1 MIAHI
6 HHQYIS
12 TCDPKWI
19 ANLLVTLAENNHMV
33 DCDPE
38 TQELMEQC
46 VAKHSGTSDR
56 DISTCDPKWIAN
68 LLVTLAEN
76 NHMVDCDPETQ
87 ELMEQCVAKHSGT
100 SDRELIGNASLY
112 EITSLKRKYLTTI
125 EVDGTFTEDR
135 YLNLFGNPSL
145 VLVENGPYEW
155 PVYKMMIDVYKND
168 RKFKNIYAVLL
179 NAVSGRHRTLQELH
193 AGGNGAFEALIV
205 SKEKSP
211 EYQGLTTLKI
221 YPVTDSD
228 RVSENAGYLPTPKKL
243 YRFFCG
249 MNSKTDDVDRAYIDT
264 LKQPLYHWHSDR
276 VSENAGYLPTPKKLY
291 RFFCGMN
298 SKTDDVDRAYIDT
311 LKQPLYHWHM
321 WRKRA
326 IENYFPPEAFE
337 KINLNVDRYRN
348 YSIPERYFI
357 RVENE
362 IEGYDK
368 KNLVHVAES
377 MSRNDYE
384 AISDKLIIE
393 GEEMSEIRLFLL
405 KMAKVV

>member
-46 VAKHSGTSDR
+46 VAKHSGT
-56 DISTCDPKWIAN
+56 
-68 LLVTLAEN
+68 
-76 NHMVDCDPETQ
+76 
-87 ELMEQCVAKHSGT
+87 
-100 SDRELIGNASLY
+100 
-112 EITSLKRKYLTTI
+112 
-125 EVDGTFTEDR
+125 
-135 YLNLFGNPSL
+135 
-145 VLVENGPYEW
+145 
-155 PVYKMMIDVYKND
+155 
-168 RKFKNIYAVLL
+168 
-179 NAVSGRHRTLQELH
+179 
-193 AGGNGAFEALIV
+193 
-205 SKEKSP
+205 
-211 EYQGLTTLKI
+211 
-221 YPVTDSD
+221 
-228 RVSENAGYLPTPKKL
+228 
-243 YRFFCG
+243 
-249 MNSKTDDVDRAYIDT
+249 
-264 LKQPLYHWHSDR
+264 SDR

-326 IENYFPPEAFE
+326 IENYFPPEVFE

>member
-6 HHQYIS
+6 HHQY
-12 TCDPKWI
+12 
-19 ANLLVTLAENNHMV
+19 
-33 DCDPE
+33 
-38 TQELMEQC
+38 
-46 VAKHSGTSDR
+46 
-56 DISTCDPKWIAN
+56 ISTCDPKWIAN

-264 LKQPLYHWHSDR
+264 LKQPLYHWH
-276 VSENAGYLPTPKKLY
+276 
-291 RFFCGMN
+291 
-298 SKTDDVDRAYIDT
+298 
-311 LKQPLYHWHM
+311 M